1 MCGGACVYMMLPQQK
16 KYEKEN
22 KSLQQVE

>member
-16 KYEKEN
+16 KYDKEN
-22 KSLQQVE
+22 KNLQQVE